1 LNTVLD
7 KNSPTFKELKEK
19 PQFFLKKTAKKTVR
33 SSKGT
38 QKSERNIKEN

>member
-19 PQFFLKKTAKKTVR
+19 PQFFLKKTAKSAV
-33 SSKGT
+33 
-38 QKSERNIKEN
+38 KETKEH